1 MHDLKFFYFKK
12 DFFFSFLLIVGF
24 SLFIFLPFFV
34 YTPLVQLSMDS
45 FDYSYLAK
53 LIFDKKVP
61 AENLKIDLPIG
72 YPLVIFLI
80 KFLGLNFNHLVV
92 FQLLFY
98 VISFVFL
105 CFQFSKFSKY
115 GGIIIVLSFLFY
127 SLNSYTIRHVFKIST
142 DSLYTS
148 SLVFL
153 VGGLF
158 FYFRTRNRL
167 SLIVVL
173 SCISVAVLLRSNGI
187 YLFFLIPFFMY
198 FEITHK
204 KNLKFILV
212 SLISLFVI
220 ISSLNYKVK
229 GVFAP
234 FDKNRLIKVV
244 NVMSN
249 NNYSYNSQFPK
260 KITKKPTKRKK
271 IFLSYFKC
279 FFEKHPSYYYSIQKT
294 NYNSIIK
301 NNTFYNEDQ
310 PFFGSY
316 SIKEMDSSLLSFM
329 FNGIK
334 ETDYSSLMQHVFF
347 ETGKNNFWLYSIYA
361 VQELIYLL
369 RINLIIYI
377 LFLFFSAILV
387 VNLFKDNKFDLI
399 LFPLIHLVSLFLLP
413 FIHGRFIYR
422 YLQVSEFV
430 IYIVVLGFIISLNSK
445 FKTIVK

>member
-1 MHDLKFFYFKK
+1 MIKIIFKNNE
-12 DFFFSFLLIVGF
+12 LIVSIIF
-24 SLFIFLPFFV
+24 IIIFAAFIFLPFFL

-53 LIFDKKVP
+53 LIFDKKIP

-173 SCISVAVLLRSNGI
+173 SCISVAVLLRSNGV

-212 SLISLFVI
+212 SLISLCVI

-234 FDKNRLIKVV
+234 FDKNRLIKVF

-249 NNYSYNSQFPK
+249 NNYSYDSQFPK

-294 NYNSIIK
+294 NYNSITK
-301 NNTFYNEDQ
+301 NNTFYNEDRT
-310 PFFGSY
+310 FFDGKH

-347 ETGKNNFWLYSIYA
+347 ETGKNNFWLYSIY
-361 VQELIYLL
+361 VLQELVYLL
-369 RINLIIYI
+369 RVNLIIFT
-377 LFLFFSAILV
+377 LFLFSLIILV
-387 VNLFKDNKFDLI
+387 FNLFKTKKFKLM
-399 LFPLIHLVSLFLLP
+399 LLSLIHLVSLFLLP

-445 FKTIVK
+445 FRTIVK